1 MSNFDKITIFPQTI
15 AINSKSLIARRHG
28 RRPRGDGEMCPPPP
42 PGSEF
47 RGEVPPE
54 IAIFL
59 KKNLNIYH
67 FLDFQYFRNKV
78 FEIRGEI
85 GIRGVGVFDSPE
97 SISPV
102 GIRPSQSKLRGDAP
116 VRRN

>member
-28 RRPRGDGEMCPPPP
+28 RRPRGDGEMCPSPHPVQSS
-42 PGSEF
+42 GGRS
-47 RGEVPPE
+47 PE
-54 IAIFL
+54 IAIF
-59 KKNLNIYH
+59 KEKFLNIYH

>member
-1 MSNFDKITIFPQTI
+1 MGVAPGVME
-15 AINSKSLIARRHG
+15 R
-28 RRPRGDGEMCPPPP
+28 CVPPPP
-42 PGSEF
+42 TRF
-47 RGEVPPE
+47 RVPVGDPPE
-54 IAIFL
+54 IAIF
-59 KKNLNIYH
+59 KEKFLNIYH